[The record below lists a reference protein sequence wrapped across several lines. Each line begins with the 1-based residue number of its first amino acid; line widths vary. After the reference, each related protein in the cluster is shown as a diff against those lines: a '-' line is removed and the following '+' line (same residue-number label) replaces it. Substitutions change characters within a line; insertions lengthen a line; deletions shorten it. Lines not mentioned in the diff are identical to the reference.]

1 MGFKSTVGS
10 LCDSREQQET
20 LILGT
25 ALTPS
30 RSQTLLL
37 VNCSV
42 LLTSSLSCHPYP
54 MLLQFLANVS
64 LSVGICSI
72 GPCGGHPEKMEQD
85 HGSAAS
91 FLSPDLRLLQTCL
104 PWTTFCFVHP
114 RVKQE

>member
-42 LLTSSLSCHPYP
+42 LLTSYLSCHPYS

-104 PWTTFCFVHP
+104 PWTIFCFVHP
-114 RVKQE
+114 RVKRE